1 MVLLRLFLHTIN
13 KLLFLVQFY
22 TDCQCVY
29 LTQVFLFGGRVASL
43 AKVNSWRLFFI
54 HLTLQKGM
62 VTNFMHLSVILSVL
76 LASVKTVLLKR
87 LYAKF

>member
-1 MVLLRLFLHTIN
+1 M
-13 KLLFLVQFY
+13 
-22 TDCQCVY
+22 
-29 LTQVFLFGGRVASL
+29 ASL